1 MTNRV
6 VEYLTFNFPELLL
19 VNLAFILLLGQYT
32 GYRLTELRRFQPIAE
47 TEISINKPLTNSDQV
62 TPADNDLHKP

>member
-47 TEISINKPLTNSDQV
+47 TDVNLNKPLPNSEQV
-62 TPADNDLHKP
+62 TADDNDLHKS